1 MSSSYCWQF
10 SEWLTKHTNKHSLAG
25 RINLI
30 FYAESCQ
37 AIMNLPEICRTA
49 VELSNGTLCCF
60 EPVGIVFGSDDFC
73 ANIGA
78 TRTENSENIM
88 YARQRVVLVAKAFG
102 LQAIDMVYIQ
112 YKS

>member
-1 MSSSYCWQF
+1 M
-10 SEWLTKHTNKHSLAG
+10 
-25 RINLI
+25 
-30 FYAESCQ
+30 
-37 AIMNLPEICRTA
+37 
-49 VELSNGTLCCF
+49 ELSANGTSCNF
-60 EPVGIVFGSDDFC
+60 VPVGIVFGSDDFC

-78 TRTENSENIM
+78 TRTENSEEIM

>member
-1 MSSSYCWQF
+1 
-10 SEWLTKHTNKHSLAG
+10 
-25 RINLI
+25 
-30 FYAESCQ
+30 
-37 AIMNLPEICRTA
+37 MNLPEICRTA
-49 VELSNGTLCCF
+49 VELSCHF
-60 EPVGIVFGSDDFC
+60 DPVGIVFGSDDFC

-78 TRTENSENIM
+78 TRTENSEEIM